1 MIDLDNGPLVLLC
14 LVVFVFIMP
23 FIYSY
28 FIDKYDKDKPKLN
41 TYG

>member
-1 MIDLDNGPLVLLC
+1 MINLDNGPLVVLGLT
-14 LVVFVFIMP
+14 VFVLVMP
-23 FIYSY
+23 FIYSF

>member
-14 LVVFVFIMP
+14 MVIFVLVVP
-23 FIYSY
+23 FFYSFY
-28 FIDKYDKDKPKLN
+28 IDNYDKDKPKIN